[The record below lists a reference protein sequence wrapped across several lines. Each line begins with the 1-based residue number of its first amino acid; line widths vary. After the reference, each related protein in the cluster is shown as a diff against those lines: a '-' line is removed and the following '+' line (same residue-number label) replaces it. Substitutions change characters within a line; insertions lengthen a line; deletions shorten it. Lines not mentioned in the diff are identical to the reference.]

1 MLLHF
6 ALFSLLTFAAS
17 ASIDDNKIAFVSSF
31 VESQNKPTTLI
42 VWQNCF
48 NSKQKLSLVKS
59 VFTYTLFTAQAS
71 LNESDFNVNPQNNLF
86 VVDLTC
92 TNTPEK
98 IIEKVN
104 LMILSFSLLVCDSIS
119 ILSSLRSTLCCFR
132 ILIDG

>member
-1 MLLHF
+1 MLHF
-6 ALFSLLTFAAS
+6 LSLFPLMFSAAFAD
-17 ASIDDNKIAFVSSF
+17 INDDKIAFVSSF

-48 NSKQKLSLVKS
+48 NSNQKLNLVKS
-59 VFTYTLFTAQAS
+59 VFTYTLFTTQVS

-104 LMILSFSLLVCDSIS
+104 PMILSFSLLVCDSIS
-119 ILSSLRSTLCCFR
+119 ISSSPRSTLCCSR
-132 ILIDG
+132 IPIDG